1 MSSFNQVHE
10 ISNKL
15 VELAKQK
22 KVEEEM
28 AELTRHKNKISEL
41 QQRIAK
47 LTCNSLSDV
56 RNEQTLQAAALIYG
70 LAEKLAIQVGNNQLA
85 ELYVYLVSMLRVH
98 FCVEGVL
105 VSRIVDQLVFRRL
118 HY

>member
-1 MSSFNQVHE
+1 LIKVHE

-15 VELAKQK
+15 IELAKQK

-47 LTCNSLSDV
+47 LTHDSVNDV
-56 RNEQTLQAAALIYG
+56 HNEQTLRAAALIYG
-70 LAEKLAIQVGNNQLA
+70 LAEKLAVQVGNNQLA
-85 ELYVYLVSMLRVH
+85 ELY
-98 FCVEGVL
+98 
-105 VSRIVDQLVFRRL
+105 I
-118 HY
+118 